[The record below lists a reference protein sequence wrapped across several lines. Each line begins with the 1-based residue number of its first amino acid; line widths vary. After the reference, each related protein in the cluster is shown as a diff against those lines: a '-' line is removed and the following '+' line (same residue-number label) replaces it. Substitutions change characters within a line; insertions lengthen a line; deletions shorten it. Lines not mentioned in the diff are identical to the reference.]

1 MQEGDVIIWDIRL
14 PRVLMA
20 VLVGACL
27 SICGAAFQGV
37 FRNPLADPYLL
48 GVASGAAVGATAGLV
63 LDLPRAILPL
73 TAMLT
78 ALATVAITLMLG
90 RSGRRFPPTRLILAG
105 VVMGS
110 FLGAVTTFL
119 IMQGEDRAREVLA
132 YTLGDLGFSSWGD
145 IGRVLPYA
153 LLGCGTLIGLGRAL
167 DLLQL
172 GDLTASSLGLPVEKL
187 RLLVIVAGSLATAA
201 AVAYTGVIGFV
212 GLIVPH
218 TVRLIWGP
226 SHRVLLPVSALA
238 GASCWCWP
246 TCWPAP
252 PHFHRWA
259 SSPRCW
265 VGLFPVPAAASKGLV
280 MTETET
286 FSAHGLQVRAGDF
299 PAVRG
304 VSVSFPAG
312 RLSAVIGP
320 NGAGKSTLLRGMLG
334 LTPVQSGRVE
344 LLGRPLAEWSR
355 AERARQLAYLAQ
367 TEACPSTP
375 ACATW
380 WRWGAAQ
387 ASGAG
392 PDSPHRLD
400 ARGRGCRDRSVD
412 PHRYP
417 GLC

>member
-1 MQEGDVIIWDIRL
+1 MLQPGQSPETGQRTRRGAARGPLLLTLILLLLGSMVLSVAVGSVSIPASEVLDAVWRGLSGSLQEGDVIIWDIRL

-238 GASCWCWP
+238 GGLLLVLADLLARTTPLSQ
-246 TCWPAP
+246 
-252 PHFHRWA
+252 
-259 SSPRCW
+259 
-265 VGLFPVPAAASKGLV
+265 VGIV
-280 MTETET
+280 T
-286 FSAHGLQVRAGDF
+286 
-299 PAVRG
+299 
-304 VSVSFPAG
+304 
-312 RLSAVIGP
+312 
-320 NGAGKSTLLRGMLG
+320 TLLGGPFFLYLLR
-334 LTPVQSGRVE
+334 RVK
-344 LLGRPLAEWSR
+344 A
-355 AERARQLAYLAQ
+355 
-367 TEACPSTP
+367 
-375 ACATW
+375 
-380 WRWGAAQ
+380 
-387 ASGAG
+387 
-392 PDSPHRLD
+392 
-400 ARGRGCRDRSVD
+400 
-412 PHRYP
+412 
-417 GLC
+417 